1 MDRVGAAWYF
11 DPLTSLTGS
20 DPGGGQLMSDTNS
33 AGTNVDVVDI
43 LTSDHREMIALIGQI
58 HGTADGSQRR
68 DLADTLIAEIMR
80 HAVAEEMYVYPA
92 IEDHVPNGKDEV
104 EHDKKEHDDIVKL
117 MKRLE
122 KVEPSEPAFMELVN
136 ELEAQLSHHAN
147 DEETEQFPKLRL
159 HIPREKLVD
168 IGEKVEKAKKLA
180 PTRPHPSAPHSELF
194 HKTLGPGVGMVDR
207 LLDKLTHRQTG
218 AKG

>member
-1 MDRVGAAWYF
+1 
-11 DPLTSLTGS
+11 
-20 DPGGGQLMSDTNS
+20 MSDTNS

-43 LTSDHREMIALIGQI
+43 LTSDHQEMIALIGQI
-58 HGTADGSQRR
+58 KSSPDGSQRR
-68 DLADTLIAEIMR
+68 DLADTLIAEVMR

-104 EHDKKEHDDIVKL
+104 EHDKKEHDEIVKL

-122 KVEPSEPAFMELVN
+122 KVEPSDQTFLELVQ
-136 ELEAQLSHHAN
+136 ELEDQLSHHAN

-168 IGEKVEKAKKLA
+168 IGGKVEKAKKLA

-194 HKTLGPGVGMVDR
+194 HKTVGPGVGMVDR
-207 LLDKLTHRQTG
+207 LLDKLTKRHTG
-218 AKG
+218 SKDD

>member
-1 MDRVGAAWYF
+1 
-11 DPLTSLTGS
+11 
-20 DPGGGQLMSDTNS
+20 MSDTNS

-43 LTSDHREMIALIGQI
+43 LTSDHKDMVALIGQI
-58 HGTADGSQRR
+58 KSTQDGTARR
-68 DLADTLIAEIMR
+68 DLADTLIAEVMR

-92 IEDHVPNGKDEV
+92 IEDHVPNGKEEV

-122 KVEPSEPAFMELVN
+122 KVDSSDREFMELVG
-136 ELEAQLSHHAN
+136 ELEGQLTHHAN
-147 DEETEQFPKLRL
+147 DEESEQFPKLRL

-168 IGEKVEKAKKLA
+168 LGQKVEKAKKLA

-194 HKTLGPGVGMVDR
+194 HKTVGPGVGMVDR

-218 AKG
+218 AKDD